1 MEHLIVPSL
10 KYSQCIYED
19 VLDAHVRSDVR
30 WLDLGC
36 GHQVLPTWR
45 FEQEKRL
52 TETCAMVVGIDPD
65 PGSLA
70 KHKSI
75 RNLVVG
81 EASALPFAADSF
93 DLVTANMV
101 VEHFDNPKQVFVE
114 VHRVL
119 RPGGTF
125 IFHTPNVRGYVTK
138 LARVLPEKLKMTLIR
153 MLEGR
158 RREDVFKTY
167 YRANEETDVKRLAE
181 SIGFAP
187 PEIQLIASSAEFAVI
202 PPLAAL
208 ELLWIRVLLTRPFR
222 HFRTNL
228 IVTLQKSVR

>member
-19 VLDAHVRSDVR
+19 VLDAHVRTDVR

-36 GHQVLPTWR
+36 GHQILPTWR

-65 PGSLA
+65 WASLT

-75 RNLVVG
+75 RNLVMG
-81 EASALPFAADSF
+81 EASALPFTADSF

-101 VEHFDNPKQVFVE
+101 VEHFDYPTQVFLE

-119 RPGGTF
+119 RPGGFF

-138 LARVLPEKLKMTLIR
+138 LARALPQKLKMTLIR

-158 RREDVFKTY
+158 RSKDVFKTY
-167 YRANEETDVKRLAE
+167 YRANEEADITRLAE
-181 SIGFAP
+181 STGFVP
-187 PEIQLIASSAEFAVI
+187 TEIQLIPSSAEFAII
-202 PPLAAL
+202 PPLATL
-208 ELLWIRVLLTRPFR
+208 ELLWIRVLLTRRFR
-222 HFRTNL
+222 HLRTNL
-228 IVTLQKSVR
+228 IVTLQKRVQ

>member
-36 GHQVLPTWR
+36 GHQILPTWR

-52 TETCAMVVGIDPD
+52 IETCAMVVGIDPD
-65 PGSLA
+65 WNSLA
-70 KHKSI
+70 KHRSI
-75 RNLVVG
+75 RNLVMG
-81 EASALPFAADSF
+81 KASALPFTADSF

-101 VEHFDNPKQVFVE
+101 VEHFDNPTQVFLE

-119 RPGGTF
+119 RPGGLF
-125 IFHTPNVRGYVTK
+125 IFHTPNVRGYATK
-138 LARVLPEKLKMTLIR
+138 LARALPEKLKMTLIR
-153 MLEGR
+153 ILEGR
-158 RREDVFKTY
+158 RSEDVFKTY
-167 YRANEETDVKRLAE
+167 YRANEETDVTRLAE
-181 SIGFAP
+181 STGFAP
-187 PEIQLIASSAEFAVI
+187 TEIQLIASSAECAII
-202 PPLAAL
+202 PPLAVL

-222 HFRTNL
+222 HLRTNM
-228 IVTLQKSVR
+228 IVSLQKSTG